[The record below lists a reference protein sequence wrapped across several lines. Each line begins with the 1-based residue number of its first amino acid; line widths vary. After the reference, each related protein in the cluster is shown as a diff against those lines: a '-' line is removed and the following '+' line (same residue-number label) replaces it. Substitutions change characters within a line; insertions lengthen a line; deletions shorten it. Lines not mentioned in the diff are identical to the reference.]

1 MNRKNNT
8 VREIRLQYK
17 SKLKGIE
24 DPTITSAEKAYEV
37 LKEHYDQDYLAIRE
51 EMIVLYLNNANKV
64 LGVYK
69 GFSGG
74 ITAAVVDIRLILAV
88 ALKGLSTGIIISHNH
103 PSGTLTP
110 SDADKKLTEQLKK
123 AAELMGVKLL
133 DHVVVSPYNTFYSF
147 ADEGLI

>member
-1 MNRKNNT
+1 MAKNINT

-17 SKLKGIE
+17 SKSKGADE
-24 DPTITSAEKAYEV
+24 PTITSAENAYEI
-37 LKEHYDQDYLAIRE
+37 LKGNYDPDYLPIRE
-51 EMIVLYLNNANKV
+51 EIVVLYLNNANKV

-103 PSGTLTP
+103 PSGALTP
-110 SDADKKLTEQLKK
+110 SEADKKLTDQLRK
-123 AAELMGVKLL
+123 AAELFGIKLL
-133 DHVVVSPYNTFYSF
+133 DHIIVTPQGSFYSF
-147 ADEGLI
+147 ADEGLL